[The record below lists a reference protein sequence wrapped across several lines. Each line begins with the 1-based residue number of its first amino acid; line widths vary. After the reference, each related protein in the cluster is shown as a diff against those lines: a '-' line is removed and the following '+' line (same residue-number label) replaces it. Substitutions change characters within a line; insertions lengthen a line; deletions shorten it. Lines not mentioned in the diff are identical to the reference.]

1 MGKKESKEKWE
12 ICRSTTGNSKPSDRD
27 EDVFS
32 SSDNRDLW
40 VRVRNGERGKSAY
53 MNPQVKLHYQNIVGT
68 LMYKAMYVILFQKRS
83 SWNEKKY
90 IGC

>member
-32 SSDNRDLW
+32 SSNNRDLW

-53 MNPQVKLHYQNIVGT
+53 MNPQVKLHYPGVN
-68 LMYKAMYVILFQKRS
+68 LL
-83 SWNEKKY
+83 
-90 IGC
+90 

>member
-53 MNPQVKLHYQNIVGT
+53 MNPQVKLHYQIKKKHLSIYGR
-68 LMYKAMYVILFQKRS
+68 YVMI
-83 SWNEKKY
+83 
-90 IGC
+90 

>member
-1 MGKKESKEKWE
+1 MGKEEPKEEWE
-12 ICRSTTGNSKPSDRD
+12 ICRSTTGDNKPSDRD

-53 MNPQVKLHYQNIVGT
+53 MNPQVKLHYCIRNSYCCAKQD
-68 LMYKAMYVILFQKRS
+68 VIQF
-83 SWNEKKY
+83 N
-90 IGC
+90 

>member
-32 SSDNRDLW
+32 SSNNRDLW

-53 MNPQVKLHYQNIVGT
+53 MNPQVKLHYLLHG
-68 LMYKAMYVILFQKRS
+68 
-83 SWNEKKY
+83 Y
-90 IGC
+90 IFFFEIFYGKI